1 MPKPSTAGH
10 FLFCMQA
17 TYLLVVAPVVQKA
30 TTNLVPLVWSC
41 LRFAVSMKLDFELDI
56 AHKVGCMALVS
67 FQAVHKAEELVG
79 RFSV

>member
-1 MPKPSTAGH
+1 MVRTA
-10 FLFCMQA
+10 
-17 TYLLVVAPVVQKA
+17 TP
-30 TTNLVPLVWSC
+30 NLVPLVWSC

-67 FQAVHKAEELVG
+67 FQAVHKAEGLVA